1 MNTKIQRLSGTIAAQ
16 SSAQGASGIAV
27 IRVSGSGVKTIIKK
41 AIKKELSH
49 MKAELTPFH
58 DQNGNIVDQVITL
71 FFQSPSSYTGEDV
84 LEISCHGSIAIA
96 DEILKSLYQQ
106 GARPANAGEFTRRAF
121 LNDKLDLTQAEAV
134 ADLIESTSIEVA
146 RAAKNS
152 LEGAFSKKVFSILD
166 SLVEL
171 RSTIEASLDFPDEEL
186 EETDHDKKL
195 SKLFKETRNG
205 YQALLEQTK
214 VACKIREGLV
224 VAITG
229 KPNVGKSTLLNQL
242 TGHDRAIVSDE
253 PGTTRDTIEVNTT
266 IDGYS
271 VSFIDTAGLR
281 KTDNKIEKEG
291 IRRALEARENADLI
305 IEVKDVTQ
313 ENITDTKEVNENHL
327 IAFNK
332 ADLLNNKEE
341 IKLKTNS
348 VFLVSAL
355 EGRGVNKIVESLSNR
370 FKGTKDIELNI
381 TARRRHLNSLKE
393 SFESF
398 DAASK
403 KEKNNKA
410 GDIVAE
416 ELLQAQNSLSEITG
430 EYSSEELLD
439 SIFNKFCIGK

>member
-16 SSAQGASGIAV
+16 SSAQGASGVAV
-27 IRVSGSGVKTIIKK
+27 IRVSGSGVKPIIQKT
-41 AIKKELSH
+41 IKKELEH
-49 MKAELTPFH
+49 MKAELTPFYA
-58 DQNGNIVDQVITL
+58 QNGNVIDQVIAL
-71 FFQSPSSYTGEDV
+71 YFQSPSSYTGEDI
-84 LEISCHGSIAIA
+84 LEISCHGSIAVI
-96 DEILKSLYQQ
+96 DEILASLYQQ

-166 SLVEL
+166 SLAQL
-171 RSTIEASLDFPDEEL
+171 RSTIEASLDFPDEDL
-186 EETDHDKKL
+186 EETNHDKKL
-195 SKLFKETRNG
+195 AKLFRETRNS
-205 YQALLEQTK
+205 YQTLLEQTQ
-214 VACKIREGLV
+214 VACKIREGMV

-242 TGHDRAIVSDE
+242 IGHDRAIVSDE

-271 VSFIDTAGLR
+271 VSFVDTAGVR

-291 IRRALEARENADLI
+291 IRRALEATENADLI
-305 IEVKDVTQ
+305 IEVKDATQ
-313 ENITDTKEVNENHL
+313 EKITDAKEANENHL

-341 IKLKTNS
+341 IKPKANNA
-348 VFLVSAL
+348 FLVSAL
-355 EGRGVNKIVESLSNR
+355 EGRGINKIVENLSNR
-370 FKGTKDIELNI
+370 FKGSKDTELTI
-381 TARRRHLNSLKE
+381 TARRRHLTSLKE
-393 SFESF
+393 SFKSF
-398 DAASK
+398 DVARK
-403 KEKNNKA
+403 KEKNNEA

>member
-1 MNTKIQRLSGTIAAQ
+1 VNTKIQRLSGTIAAQ

-58 DQNGNIVDQVITL
+58 DQNGNIVDQVIAL
-71 FFQSPSSYTGEDV
+71 FFRSPSSYTGEDV

-166 SLVEL
+166 YLLEL

-332 ADLLNNKEE
+332 ADLLSNKEE
-341 IKLKTNS
+341 TKLKTNN

-355 EGRGVNKIVESLSNR
+355 EGRGVNKIIESLSNR
-370 FKGTKDIELNI
+370 FKSTKDIELTI
-381 TARRRHLNSLKE
+381 TARRRHLTSLKE
-393 SFESF
+393 SYESF

-403 KEKNNKA
+403 KEKNNEA

>member
-16 SSAQGASGIAV
+16 SSAQGASGVAV
-27 IRVSGSGVKTIIKK
+27 IRVSGSGVKPIIQKT
-41 AIKKELSH
+41 IKKELEH
-49 MKAELTPFH
+49 MKAELAPFYA
-58 DQNGNIVDQVITL
+58 QNGNVIDQVIAL
-71 FFQSPSSYTGEDV
+71 YFQSPSSYTGEDI
-84 LEISCHGSIAIA
+84 LEISCHGSIAVI
-96 DEILKSLYQQ
+96 DEILASLYQQ

-166 SLVEL
+166 SLAQL
-171 RSTIEASLDFPDEEL
+171 RSTIEASLDFPDEDL
-186 EETDHDKKL
+186 EETNHDKKL
-195 SKLFKETRNG
+195 AKLFRETRNS
-205 YQALLEQTK
+205 YQTLLEQTQ
-214 VACKIREGLV
+214 VACKIREGMV

-242 TGHDRAIVSDE
+242 IGHDRAIVSDE

-271 VSFIDTAGLR
+271 VSFVDTAGVR
-281 KTDNKIEKEG
+281 KTDNKVEKEG
-291 IRRALEARENADLI
+291 IRRALEATENADLI
-305 IEVKDVTQ
+305 IEVKDATQ
-313 ENITDTKEVNENHL
+313 EKITDAKEANENHL

-341 IKLKTNS
+341 IKPKANNA
-348 VFLVSAL
+348 FLVSAL
-355 EGRGVNKIVESLSNR
+355 EGRGINKIVENLSNR
-370 FKGTKDIELNI
+370 FKGSKDTELTI
-381 TARRRHLNSLKE
+381 TARRRHLTSLKE
-393 SFESF
+393 SFKSF
-398 DAASK
+398 DVARK
-403 KEKNNKA
+403 KEKNNEA

>member
-1 MNTKIQRLSGTIAAQ
+1 VNTKIQRLSGTIAAQ
-16 SSAQGASGIAV
+16 SSAQGASGVAV

-58 DQNGNIVDQVITL
+58 DQNGNIVDQVIAL

-84 LEISCHGSIAIA
+84 LEISCHGSIAVA

-166 SLVEL
+166 SLIEL

-370 FKGTKDIELNI
+370 FKGTKDIELTI

>member
-16 SSAQGASGIAV
+16 SSAQGASGVAV
-27 IRVSGSGVKTIIKK
+27 IRVSGSAVKTIIKK
-41 AIKKELSH
+41 TIKKELGH
-49 MKAELTPFH
+49 MKAELTAFH
-58 DQNGNIVDQVITL
+58 DQNGNVVDQVIAL

-84 LEISCHGSIAIA
+84 LEISCHGSIAVA
-96 DEILKSLYQQ
+96 DEILRSLYQQ

-171 RSTIEASLDFPDEEL
+171 RSTIEASLDFPDEDL
-186 EETDHDKKL
+186 EETGHDKRL
-195 SKLFKETRNG
+195 EQLFKETRNS
-205 YQALLEQTK
+205 YQALLEQTR
-214 VACKIREGLV
+214 VACKIREGVV

-271 VSFIDTAGLR
+271 VSFIDTAGVR
-281 KTDNKIEKEG
+281 KTDNKVEKEG
-291 IRRALEARENADLI
+291 IRRALEATESADLI
-305 IEVKDVTQ
+305 IEVKDATQ
-313 ENITDTKEVNENHL
+313 ENIVDSKEASENHL

-341 IKLKTNS
+341 IKPKTSN

-355 EGRGVNKIVESLSNR
+355 EGKGINKIVKNLSNR
-370 FKGTKDIELNI
+370 FKNTKDVELTI
-381 TARRRHLNSLKE
+381 TARRRHLTSLKE
-393 SFESF
+393 SLESF
-398 DAASK
+398 DVARK
-403 KEKNNKA
+403 KEKNNEA

>member
-16 SSAQGASGIAV
+16 SSAQGASGVAV
-27 IRVSGSGVKTIIKK
+27 IRVSGPNVKTIIKK
-41 AIKKELSH
+41 TIKTELEH
-49 MKAELTPFH
+49 MKAELTPFY
-58 DQNGNIVDQVITL
+58 DQNGKVVDRVIAL
-71 FFQSPSSYTGEDV
+71 FFRSPSSYTGEDV
-84 LEISCHGSIAIA
+84 LEISCHGSIAVV
-96 DEILKSLYQQ
+96 DEVLMSLYQH

-152 LEGAFSKKVFSILD
+152 LEGAFSKKVFSVLD

-171 RSTIEASLDFPDEEL
+171 RSAIEASLDFPDEDL
-186 EETDHDKKL
+186 EETGHNKKL
-195 SKLFKETRNG
+195 AKLFNETRSS
-205 YQALLEQTK
+205 YKALLEQTR

-242 TGHDRAIVSDE
+242 AGHDRAIVSDQ

-271 VSFIDTAGLR
+271 VSFIDTAGVR
-281 KTDNKIEKEG
+281 KTDNKVEKEG
-291 IRRALEARENADLI
+291 VRRALEATESADII
-305 IEVKDVTQ
+305 IEVKDATQ
-313 ENITDTKEVNENHL
+313 DNSVNGKEAKENHL
-327 IAFNK
+327 VVYNK
-332 ADLLNNKEE
+332 ADLLNNKEGTRTTS
-341 IKLKTNS
+341 KG

-355 EGRGVNKIVESLSNR
+355 RGTGVNKIVENLSNR
-370 FKGTKDIELNI
+370 FKSTKDIESTI
-381 TARRRHLNSLKE
+381 TARRRHLTSLKE

-403 KEKNNKA
+403 KEKNNEA

>member
-16 SSAQGASGIAV
+16 SSAQGASGVAV
-27 IRVSGSGVKTIIKK
+27 IRVSGSAVKTIIKK
-41 AIKKELSH
+41 TIKKELGH
-49 MKAELTPFH
+49 MKAELTAFH
-58 DQNGNIVDQVITL
+58 DQNGNVVDQVIAL

-84 LEISCHGSIAIA
+84 LEISCHGSIAVA

-171 RSTIEASLDFPDEEL
+171 RSTIEASLDFPDEDL
-186 EETDHDKKL
+186 KETGHDKRL
-195 SKLFKETRNG
+195 AQLFKETRNS
-205 YQALLEQTK
+205 YQALLKQTM
-214 VACKIREGLV
+214 VACKIREGVV

-271 VSFIDTAGLR
+271 VSFIDTAGVR
-281 KTDNKIEKEG
+281 KTDNKVEKEG
-291 IRRALEARENADLI
+291 IRRALEATESADLI
-305 IEVKDVTQ
+305 IEVKDATQ
-313 ENITDTKEVNENHL
+313 ENIIDANEASENHL

-341 IKLKTNS
+341 IKPKTSN

-355 EGRGVNKIVESLSNR
+355 EGKGINKIVKNLSNR
-370 FKGTKDIELNI
+370 FKNTKDVELTI
-381 TARRRHLNSLKE
+381 TARRRHLTSLKE
-393 SFESF
+393 SLESF
-398 DAASK
+398 DVARK
-403 KEKNNKA
+403 KEKNNEA

>member
-16 SSAQGASGIAV
+16 SSAQGTSGVAV
-27 IRVSGSGVKTIIKK
+27 IRVSGSNVKTIIKK
-41 AIKKELSH
+41 AIKTDLEH
-49 MKAELTPFH
+49 MRARLTPFY
-58 DQNGNIVDQVITL
+58 DQNGNVVDRVIAL
-71 FFQSPSSYTGEDV
+71 FFQSPCSYTGEDV
-84 LEISCHGSIAIA
+84 LEISCHGSTAIV
-96 DEILKSLYQQ
+96 DEVLGSLYQH

-134 ADLIESTSIEVA
+134 ADLIESNSIEVA

-152 LEGAFSKKVFSILD
+152 LEGAFSKKIFSILD

-171 RSTIEASLDFPDEEL
+171 RSALEASLDFPDEDL
-186 EETDHDKKL
+186 EETDHNKRL
-195 SKLFKETRNG
+195 AKLFNETRNS
-205 YQALLEQTK
+205 YQALLEQTR

-242 TGHDRAIVSDE
+242 AGHDRAIVSDE

-271 VSFIDTAGLR
+271 VSFIDTAGVR
-281 KTDNKIEKEG
+281 KTDSKVEKEG
-291 IRRALEARENADLI
+291 IRRALEATESADLI
-305 IEVKDVTQ
+305 IEVKDATQ
-313 ENITDTKEVNENHL
+313 ENMVDVKEDNENHL
-327 IAFNK
+327 VAYNK
-332 ADLLNNKEE
+332 TDLLNNKEGNRPTS
-341 IKLKTNS
+341 KD

-355 EGRGVNKIVESLSNR
+355 QGTGVNKIVENLSNR
-370 FKGTKDIELNI
+370 FKSTKDIESTI
-381 TARRRHLNSLKE
+381 TARRRHLTSLKE

-398 DAASK
+398 DIASK
-403 KEKNNKA
+403 KEKNNEA
-410 GDIVAE
+410 SDIVAE

>member
-16 SSAQGASGIAV
+16 SSAQGKSGVAV

-41 AIKKELSH
+41 AIKKELEH

-58 DQNGNIVDQVITL
+58 DQNGNIIDQVITL

-84 LEISCHGSIAIA
+84 LEISCHGSVAVA
-96 DEILKSLYQQ
+96 DEILSSLYQQ

-171 RSTIEASLDFPDEEL
+171 RSTIEASLDFPDEDL
-186 EETDHDKKL
+186 EETDHNKRL
-195 SKLFKETRNG
+195 AKLFNETRNS
-205 YQALLEQTK
+205 YQALLEQTR

-242 TGHDRAIVSDE
+242 AGHDRAIVSEE

-271 VSFIDTAGLR
+271 VSFIDTAGVR
-281 KTDNKIEKEG
+281 KTDNKVEKEG
-291 IRRALEARENADLI
+291 IRRAIEATENADLI
-305 IEVKDVTQ
+305 IEVKDATQ
-313 ENITDTKEVNENHL
+313 ESMVDVKEANENHL
-327 IAFNK
+327 VVYNK
-332 ADLLNNKEE
+332 ADLLNNK
-341 IKLKTNS
+341 KGASPTSKG

-355 EGRGVNKIVESLSNR
+355 QGIGVNKIVDNLSNR
-370 FKGTKDIELNI
+370 FKSTKDIESTI
-381 TARRRHLNSLKE
+381 TARRRHLTSLKE

-398 DAASK
+398 DIASK
-403 KEKNNKA
+403 KEKNNEA

>member
-27 IRVSGSGVKTIIKK
+27 IRVSGSNVKRIIKK
-41 AIKKELSH
+41 TIKKELEH
-49 MKAELTPFH
+49 MKAEVTPFY
-58 DQNGNIVDQVITL
+58 DQNGNAIDHVIAL
-71 FFQSPSSYTGEDV
+71 FFLSPASYTGEDV
-84 LEISCHGSIAIA
+84 LEISCHGSIAVA
-96 DEILKSLYQQ
+96 DEILGSLYQE

-134 ADLIESTSIEVA
+134 ADLIESASIEVA

-152 LEGAFSKKVFSILD
+152 LDGAFSKKIFSILD
-166 SLVEL
+166 ALAEL
-171 RSTIEASLDFPDEEL
+171 RSAIEASLDFPDEEL
-186 EETDHDKKL
+186 EETGHDKEL
-195 SKLFKETRNG
+195 SKLFKKTRDS

-266 IDGYS
+266 IDGYP
-271 VSFIDTAGLR
+271 VSFIDTAGVR
-281 KTDNKIEKEG
+281 ETDNKIEKEG
-291 IRRALEARENADLI
+291 IRRALEATDSADLV
-305 IEVKDVTQ
+305 IEVKDATQ
-313 ENITDTKEVNENHL
+313 ERIADTKEVNENHL

-341 IKLKTNS
+341 AKLKTNS
-348 VFLVSAL
+348 AFLVSAL
-355 EGRGVNKIVESLSNR
+355 EGRGVNRIVESLGNR
-370 FKGTKDIELNI
+370 FKNRKETELTI
-381 TARRRHLNSLKE
+381 TARRRHLTSLKE
-393 SFESF
+393 SFEAF
-398 DAASK
+398 DLASK
-403 KEKNNKA
+403 KEKNNEA

-430 EYSSEELLD
+430 EYSNEELLD